1 MKIRIQYMR
10 LVCTHYFPVPV
21 IGQSLG
27 SVHVCVHACVCVYP
41 PNITQA
47 LISKNAGLSP
57 THVNAFLNIFRL

>member
-1 MKIRIQYMR
+1 MEFRIQYMR
-10 LVCTHYFPVPV
+10 SVCTHYFPVPLIDRV
-21 IGQSLG
+21 WE
-27 SVHVCVHACVCVYP
+27 VYMCVCMPVCVYP